1 MMNKMAS
8 FLPLD
13 IDFSLVPLD
22 FSPKGEIITRTLSSM
37 KDAFVD
43 QEAAEKMLANGQDPL
58 IVKVFMAEIPAEEG
72 FLMVNI
78 NAVYPGKVG
87 NEFFMTKGH
96 IHDDPEHAPEV
107 YITLQGN
114 GKLILQNKNG
124 DFHVSEMQP
133 NKINYIP
140 APWAHRCV
148 NVGNDPLIYIGVF
161 PSDTERDYSFDSRT
175 FKQIVIEKA
184 GKVAFADNPLQNK

>member
-78 NAVYPGKVG
+78 NAVYPVKWGM
-87 NEFFMTKGH
+87 NS
-96 IHDDPEHAPEV
+96 
-107 YITLQGN
+107 L
-114 GKLILQNKNG
+114 
-124 DFHVSEMQP
+124 
-133 NKINYIP
+133 
-140 APWAHRCV
+140 
-148 NVGNDPLIYIGVF
+148 
-161 PSDTERDYSFDSRT
+161 
-175 FKQIVIEKA
+175 
-184 GKVAFADNPLQNK
+184 

>member
-1 MMNKMAS
+1 MTQMA
-8 FLPLD
+8 FFNPLE
-13 IDFSLVPLD
+13 IDFSLDPLD
-22 FSPKGEIITRTLSSM
+22 FKPQGEIITRTLSSM

-43 QEAAEKMLANGQDPL
+43 QKSADQMLNSGIDPQ
-58 IVKVFMAEIPAEEG
+58 IVKVFMADIPTENG

-87 NEFFMTKGH
+87 DEYFMTKGH
-96 IHDDPEHAPEV
+96 IHDDPQHAPEV
-107 YITLQGN
+107 YITLQGK
-114 GKLILQNKNG
+114 GKLVLQTVDGK
-124 DFHVSEMQP
+124 FHISDMAP

-148 NVGNDPLIYIGVF
+148 NTGDEPLVYIGVF

-175 FKQIVIEKA
+175 FKKIIIEQN
-184 GKVAFADNPLQNK
+184 GQVASIENPLLK

>member
-13 IDFSLVPLD
+13 IDFSIDPLD
-22 FSPKGEIITRTLSSM
+22 FNPKGEIITRTLSSM

-43 QEAAEKMLANGQDPL
+43 QAAANSILASGQDPL
-58 IVKVFMAEIPAEEG
+58 IVKVFMAEIPNDKG

-78 NAVYPGKVG
+78 NAVFQGKVG
-87 NEFFMTKGH
+87 NEYFMTKGH

-114 GKLILQNKNG
+114 GKLVLQNKDG

-133 NKINYIP
+133 HKINYIP

-148 NVGNDPLIYIGVF
+148 NVGNVPLIYIGVF
-161 PSDTERDYSFDSRT
+161 PSDTERDYSFDSHT
-175 FKQIVIEKA
+175 FKKIVVDQA
-184 GKVAFADNPLQNK
+184 GKVAFADNPLLYK